1 MFSSNWIQFSV
12 IWYLSVNSLVLE
24 TSGWSCL
31 SDLFHFEQGHTSN
44 ENNDEKNDDDD
55 DKNEFLVVG
64 FFTLTNNWNVLDLF
78 VGDLEAKFSL

>member
-1 MFSSNWIQFSV
+1 M
-12 IWYLSVNSLVLE
+12 
-24 TSGWSCL
+24 

-55 DKNEFLVVG
+55 DENEFLVVG

-78 VGDLEAKFSL
+78 VGDLEVKFSLKYLESDGKK